1 MSKRNAIAKVCQV
14 RLSCRLLGEGALM
27 GIEAIKYM
35 ALYQVKPFSKAAGEL
50 WAAIF
55 NLLKTINYL
64 KRWSTWGII

>member
-1 MSKRNAIAKVCQV
+1 
-14 RLSCRLLGEGALM
+14 M